1 MFGYI
6 AAMHVVA
13 APVTDHAPLF
23 ELSTI
28 VEIFGASRGASMGIP
43 WYDLRICAAEDGP
56 VRLGEWATLDTPYGL
71 EALEE
76 ADTVLVPPPHDSRR
90 TFPPALLEAL
100 RRAHARGA
108 RIASICTGAFV
119 LAEAGLLDG
128 RPAITHWDSLD
139 ELARRHPS
147 VAVQPAVLYVD
158 DGDVLTSAGSAA
170 GLDLCLH
177 LVRLD
182 HGSRVAGMA
191 ARWSVVPPHR
201 DGGQAQ
207 FVPTPVPEPTATPF
221 GAWLDWARERL
232 DEPVEVREWAE
243 AVGTS
248 PRTFARRFRDGTGE
262 TPVQW
267 LAAERVRRAQE
278 LLEGTDLPI
287 EAVAARCGFAT
298 AAGLRKHF
306 CRRLGATPQQYRRT
320 FRSGHEER
328 AAG

>member
-1 MFGYI
+1 M
-6 AAMHVVA
+6 
-13 APVTDHAPLF
+13 
-23 ELSTI
+23 
-28 VEIFGASRGASMGIP
+28 
-43 WYDLRICAAEDGP
+43 
-56 VRLGEWATLDTPYGL
+56 
-71 EALEE
+71 
-76 ADTVLVPPPHDSRR
+76 
-90 TFPPALLEAL
+90 
-100 RRAHARGA
+100 
-108 RIASICTGAFV
+108 
-119 LAEAGLLDG
+119 
-128 RPAITHWDSLD
+128 
-139 ELARRHPS
+139 
-147 VAVQPAVLYVD
+147 LYVD

-232 DEPVEVREWAE
+232 DEPVEVRDWAD
-243 AVGTS
+243 AAGTS
-248 PRTFARRFRDGTGE
+248 SRTFARRFRDATGE

-306 CRRLGATPQQYRRT
+306 CRRLGTTPQQYRRA
-320 FRSGHEER
+320 FRAGHEER
-328 AAG
+328 AVG

>member
-1 MFGYI
+1 
-6 AAMHVVA
+6 MHVVA
-13 APVTDHAPLF
+13 APVTDRAPMF

-28 VEIFGASRGASMGIP
+28 VEIFGPSRGESLGVP
-43 WYDLRICAAEDGP
+43 WYDLRICAGEDGP
-56 VRLGEWATLDTPYGL
+56 VRLGDWGVLDTPWGL
-71 EALEE
+71 DALDA
-76 ADTVLVPPPHDSRR
+76 ADTVLVPPPRDGRED
-90 TFPPALLEAL
+90 FPPALLDAL

-119 LAEAGLLDG
+119 LAAAGLLDG
-128 RPAITHWDSLD
+128 RPAITHWNSLD
-139 ELARRHPS
+139 ELRRRHPA

-182 HGSRVAGMA
+182 HGSRVAGMT

-207 FVPTPVPEPTATPF
+207 FVPTPVPEPSPTPF

-232 DEPVEVREWAE
+232 DGPIEIREWAQ
-243 AVGTS
+243 AAGTS
-248 PRTFARRFRDGTGE
+248 PRTFARRFRDVTGE

-278 LLEGTDLPI
+278 LLEDTDLPV

-306 CRRLGATPQQYRRT
+306 GRRTGTTPQLYRRA
-320 FRSGHEER
+320 FRTSR
-328 AAG
+328 DDRVAG

>member
-1 MFGYI
+1 M
-6 AAMHVVA
+6 
-13 APVTDHAPLF
+13 
-23 ELSTI
+23 
-28 VEIFGASRGASMGIP
+28 
-43 WYDLRICAAEDGP
+43 
-56 VRLGEWATLDTPYGL
+56 
-71 EALEE
+71 
-76 ADTVLVPPPHDSRR
+76 
-90 TFPPALLEAL
+90 
-100 RRAHARGA
+100 
-108 RIASICTGAFV
+108 

-147 VAVQPAVLYVD
+147 VDVQPAVLYVD

-182 HGSRVAGMA
+182 HGSRVAGTA

-207 FVPTPVPEPTATPF
+207 FVPTPVPESAGTPF

-232 DEPVEVREWAE
+232 DQPIEVRAWAD

-248 PRTFARRFRDGTGE
+248 PRTFARHFRDATGE

-278 LLEGTDLPI
+278 LLEGTDLPV

-320 FRSGHEER
+320 FRAGRGER
-328 AAG
+328 LAG

>member
-1 MFGYI
+1 
-6 AAMHVVA
+6 MHVVA
-13 APVTDHAPLF
+13 APVTDRAPLF

-28 VEIFGASRGASMGIP
+28 VEIFGRSRGESMGIP

-56 VRLGEWATLDTPYGL
+56 VRLGEWATLDTPHGL
-71 EALEE
+71 EALEV
-76 ADTVLVPPPHDSRR
+76 ADTVLVPPPHDRRR
-90 TFPPALLEAL
+90 TFPPALLDAL

-147 VAVQPAVLYVD
+147 VEVQPAVLYVD

-182 HGSRVAGMA
+182 HGSRVAGTA

-207 FVPTPVPEPTATPF
+207 FVPTPVPESTGTPF

-232 DEPVEVREWAE
+232 DQPIEVRAWAD

-248 PRTFARRFRDGTGE
+248 PRTFARHFRDATGE

-278 LLEGTDLPI
+278 LLEGTDLPV

-320 FRSGHEER
+320 FRAGRGER
-328 AAG
+328 LAG